1 MAQPY
6 PTKDFVNTFY
16 HSALTTSLAVV
27 YAVIGRKLMKLDVG
41 DPGRPN
47 FSDVI
52 KLTMVITAGKKKKK
66 GLIKYKIIPAD
77 ILNK

>member
-47 FSDVI
+47 LSD
-52 KLTMVITAGKKKKK
+52 VITAGELTKE
-66 GLIKYKIIPAD
+66 GLIKYKIIPPD